1 MTKSYERD
9 DDENSND
16 DPHGNNPAENIK
28 PLSDSVLR
36 TTEANPFDMYT
47 DLDLEVDENTMKI
60 YEKYDRENPDDG
72 QHGSKYVKHQPII

>member
-36 TTEANPFDMYT
+36 TIEANPFDMYT
-47 DLDLEVDENTMKI
+47 DIDLEVDENTMKI
-60 YEKYDRENPDDG
+60 YEKYDHENPGDG

>member
-16 DPHGNNPAENIK
+16 DPHGNNPAEKIK
-28 PLSDSVLR
+28 PLSDSVLH

-60 YEKYDRENPDDG
+60 YEKYDRENPGDG

>member
-16 DPHGNNPAENIK
+16 DPHGNNPAEKIK
-28 PLSDSVLR
+28 PLSDSVLH

-72 QHGSKYVKHQPII
+72 QQGSKYVKHQPII